1 VGSFDRA
8 RPTVDNIEASLN
20 VILFSL
26 RVCYASAENVMSHF
40 TNDFEDLDLKTAIS
54 TNVCGYVTGTEV
66 KKDQCLCGLLR
77 VLRVRTPKGGVPPP
91 TRPP

>member
-1 VGSFDRA
+1 
-8 RPTVDNIEASLN
+8 
-20 VILFSL
+20 
-26 RVCYASAENVMSHF
+26 VMSHF

-77 VLRVRTPKGGVPPP
+77 K
-91 TRPP
+91 RPPNPI